1 MRGKTKQNLTQK
13 QKKKAYAKLTK
24 LKKEFKI
31 LHKKFFNTKK
41 QNLYIL
47 FFAKLPILS
56 GEIISFLFLLIN

>member
-13 QKKKAYAKLTK
+13 QKKSLRKINKI
-24 LKKEFKI
+24 KKRIQNFTQ
-31 LHKKFFNTKK
+31 KFFNTKK